1 LDANDC
7 QVASA
12 TRSETLAQGSGEGV
26 TVICR
31 FACEL
36 GILSTISRKS
46 ILGAKLKGFVTA
58 DQRETPDFS
67 IGTIARGDKM
77 RAILSIVCKAA

>member
-1 LDANDC
+1 M
-7 QVASA
+7 
-12 TRSETLAQGSGEGV
+12 
-26 TVICR
+26 
-31 FACEL
+31 

-58 DQRETPDFS
+58 DQRETRDFS